1 MLLVL
6 PAAPAAFLASD
17 GGSNGGVTS
26 DEDEDED
33 GDDDGGSGSG
43 VRTVEALR
51 RRSAIFSL

>member
-17 GGSNGGVTS
+17 GGSNGGGTS
-26 DEDEDED
+26 DEDEDE
-33 GDDDGGSGSG
+33 DDDGGSGSG